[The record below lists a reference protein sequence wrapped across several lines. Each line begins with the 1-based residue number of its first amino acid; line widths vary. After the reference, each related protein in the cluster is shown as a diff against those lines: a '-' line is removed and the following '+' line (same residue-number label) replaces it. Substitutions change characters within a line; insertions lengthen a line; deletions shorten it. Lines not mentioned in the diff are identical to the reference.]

1 MKLIGSLIAVAF
13 AQDGYNPAPEDPTEA
28 PAPAPVADPN
38 WPGQASGGVIAF
50 GSSCGSQAF
59 LKANPVNAT
68 CTLSFNG
75 LTPKFVSVAGSFPLP
90 AVGKYSFTGFDG
102 ISNAETQDVLVFWDQ
117 QVDAN
122 GDPDNSTTGGCGLDT
137 DISVSCE
144 DYGGAWMTPN
154 LVSNYAHDPRQTSFQ
169 VGVMNHDDSFTMN
182 MGPGATNATS
192 GHADCYVDNDSI
204 SCPFGADSTAGNLAY
219 FGFNGYA
226 RSNY

>member
-13 AQDGYNPAPEDPTEA
+13 AQDGYNPAPEDPTDA

-38 WPGQASGGVIAF
+38 WPGQAAGGVIAF

-75 LTPKFVSVAGSFPLP
+75 LKPAFVSVAGSFPLP
-90 AVGKYSFTGFDG
+90 AVGKYSFTGFEG

-117 QVDAN
+117 QVNDL
-122 GDPDNSTTGGCGLDT
+122 GEPDNSTTGGCGLDT

-154 LVSNYAHDPRQTSFQ
+154 LVSNFAHDPRQTSFS
-169 VGVMNHDDSFTMN
+169 VGVMNHDDSFTMD
-182 MGPGATNATS
+182 MGAGWSNATS
-192 GHADCYVDNDSI
+192 DHATCTTSGDTLACPLGPDS
-204 SCPFGADSTAGNLAY
+204 SAGNLAY
-219 FGFNGYA
+219 CRFSGSA